1 MLWRK
6 VIASRSYCSEHKE
19 AIIAAHIYG
28 CVHILHILAI
38 TLLKVEVTL
47 LTPGCCFKWKTEA
60 KAITLIC

>member
-6 VIASRSYCSEHKE
+6 VIASRSYRSEHKE
-19 AIIAAHIYG
+19 AIIATHNYG
-28 CVHILHILAI
+28 CVNISAV

-60 KAITLIC
+60 KAISLIC